1 MPVHQHQEGQLI
13 VALKGAVTCEV
24 PEAMWVVPPQCGV
37 WVPSGTPHSIR
48 ATANAEMCH
57 LFVEPGASK
66 LPDRCCTLALSAL
79 VRELLLDIAS
89 RASTYEPDSPV
100 GRKADLL
107 LEELAMMPVEQL
119 YLPTSQ
125 EPRIQTMARKLIDDP
140 ADRRTLSD
148 WGRHLAISERSLARL
163 VTKETGLTF
172 GRWRQQLHLIVAMR
186 QLASGS
192 SVQKTANDLGY
203 DSANAFI
210 IMFKKFAGK
219 PPARYFAD
227 LTASS

>member
-1 MPVHQHQEGQLI
+1 MHQHQEGQLI

-24 PEAMWVVPPQCGV
+24 PEAMWVVPPLCGV
-37 WVPSGTPHSIR
+37 WVPSETPHSIR

-57 LFVEPGASK
+57 LFVEPSASK
-66 LPDRCCTLALSAL
+66 LPSRCCTLALSAL
-79 VRELLLDIAS
+79 VRELILDIAS
-89 RASTYEPDSPV
+89 RDSKYETNSST
-100 GRKADLL
+100 GRKSDLL
-107 LEELAMMPVEQL
+107 LEELATMPIEQL

-140 ADRRTLSD
+140 ADRRTLDD
-148 WGRHLAISERSLARL
+148 WGKYLAMSERSLARL
-163 VTKETGLTF
+163 VLKETGLTF

-192 SVQKTANDLGY
+192 SVQQTANDLGY
-203 DSANAFI
+203 DSVNAFI
-210 IMFKKFAGK
+210 AMFKKVVGK

-227 LTASS
+227 LTAAP